1 MLEIAERE
9 PSTDGG
15 WTTVQHKSRQ
25 VRFTTNKELTMP
37 TIITKNKDAGIATS
51 SMTNAVKMVDHGH
64 DKLASRK
71 TIRECN
77 KSEQEGN
84 G

>member
-1 MLEIAERE
+1 
-9 PSTDGG
+9 
-15 WTTVQHKSRQ
+15 
-25 VRFTTNKELTMP
+25 MP